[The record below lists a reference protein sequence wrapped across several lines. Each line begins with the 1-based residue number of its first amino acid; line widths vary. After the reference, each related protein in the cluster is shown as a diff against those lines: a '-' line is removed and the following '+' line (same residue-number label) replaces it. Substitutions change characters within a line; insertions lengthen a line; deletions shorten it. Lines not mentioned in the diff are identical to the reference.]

1 VSVKHLRR
9 FKAFIRDGVPCL
21 NLGVLASP
29 IQACQIVT
37 VRVKCR
43 VIDVIVMSHR
53 RLGRR
58 RCVGREVLVDS
69 PRVR

>member
-1 VSVKHLRR
+1 VSVKHLKR

-21 NLGVLASP
+21 NLGVVASL
-29 IQACQIVT
+29 IQACQIVA